1 MHNLNK
7 KFISFSKK
15 LYQCNKCKR
24 LVNFRDNI
32 ASKKRKSYMDQIYWD
47 KPVSGFGDLNGKIVI
62 VGLAPAAHGA
72 TRTGRV
78 FTGDKSAD
86 FLFNCLFK
94 SGLSNQSNS
103 DHLKDGLKLKNTFIT
118 LALRCVPPND
128 KPTKDE
134 LKNCSIYSNIWFI
147 VLISPILN
155 KIKSF

>member
-1 MHNLNK
+1 MN
-7 KFISFSKK
+7 
-15 LYQCNKCKR
+15 
-24 LVNFRDNI
+24 
-32 ASKKRKSYMDQIYWD
+32 QIYWG
-47 KPVSGFGDLNGKIVI
+47 KPVSGFGDLNGEIII

-86 FLFNCLFK
+86 FLFKCLFK

-103 DHLKDGLKLKNTFIT
+103 EHLKDGLKLKNTFIT

-134 LKNCSIYSNIWFI
+134 LNNCSIF
-147 VLISPILN
+147 
-155 KIKSF
+155 F

>member
-15 LYQCNKCKR
+15 VFKCNKCKR

-32 ASKKRKSYMDQIYWD
+32 ASKKRKSYMDQVYWG

-78 FTGDKSAD
+78 
-86 FLFNCLFK
+86 
-94 SGLSNQSNS
+94 
-103 DHLKDGLKLKNTFIT
+103 
-118 LALRCVPPND
+118 
-128 KPTKDE
+128 KPARD
-134 LKNCSIYSNIWFI
+134 
-147 VLISPILN
+147 
-155 KIKSF
+155 